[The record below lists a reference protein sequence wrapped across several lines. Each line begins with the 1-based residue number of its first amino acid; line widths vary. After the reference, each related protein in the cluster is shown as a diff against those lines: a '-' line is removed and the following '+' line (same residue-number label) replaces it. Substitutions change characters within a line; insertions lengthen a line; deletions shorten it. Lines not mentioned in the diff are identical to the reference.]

1 MTDALGQERLEAII
15 RGLRDGGHR
24 ITPQRL
30 AILRAMV
37 VEASHPSVEE
47 VHRRIQREF
56 PTTSLATVYKTV
68 SLLKAAGEILELGFG
83 DLGSRYDALRPYPHP
98 HVICTRCG
106 AIRDPEDLGI
116 QPLVER
122 MAQETGYAILTHRFD
137 LFGLCPSCQKQTRE
151 QGGH

>member
-1 MTDALGQERLEAII
+1 MTKALEQERLEAIV
-15 RGLRDGGHR
+15 LRLREGGHR

-37 VEASHPSVEE
+37 CQASHPSVEE
-47 VHRRIQREF
+47 VHRIIQPEF

-68 SLLKAAGEILELGFG
+68 ALLKAAGEVLELGFG

-106 AIRDPEDLGI
+106 SIRDPANEGI
-116 QPLVER
+116 QNLVER
-122 MAQETGYAILTHRFD
+122 LAQETGYAILTHRFD
-137 LFGLCPSCQKQTRE
+137 LFGFCPACQGEAQKAE
-151 QGGH
+151 QA